1 MTNHSIRI
9 EPDKPNS
16 TMQILG
22 NCSTIYSPTT
32 NEMNKN
38 LSICSNCSNYSNY
51 LPTYSEIYG
60 NQNHINDDVQSSQLA
75 SLQRTPTIQIN
86 GLDLNQHHTVRFSIE
101 SVNKGHNLNLNSTV
115 TDQIPQYHRPN
126 SPDDSFLENVRF
138 IKSQQKIYLIA
149 GIVKVLMCISVVGII
164 WYFLEKELQKTDDS
178 TKSFIDPEPK
188 NLSFEN
194 KNNNLF
200 N

>member
-22 NCSTIYSPTT
+22 NCSTIYSPTNEQ

-60 NQNHINDDVQSSQLA
+60 NQNHINLENDDVQNSQLA

-86 GLDLNQHHTVRFSIE
+86 GFDLNQHHTVRFSIE
-101 SVNKGHNLNLNSTV
+101 SVNKGQNNYRFLNSNQT
-115 TDQIPQYHRPN
+115 PQNIYHRPN

-138 IKSQQKIYLIA
+138 IKSQQRIYLIA
-149 GIVKVLMCISVVGII
+149 GIVKVLMCVAVVGII
-164 WYFLEKELQKTDDS
+164 WYFLEQELQKTDDS

-188 NLSFEN
+188 T
-194 KNNNLF
+194 
-200 N
+200 